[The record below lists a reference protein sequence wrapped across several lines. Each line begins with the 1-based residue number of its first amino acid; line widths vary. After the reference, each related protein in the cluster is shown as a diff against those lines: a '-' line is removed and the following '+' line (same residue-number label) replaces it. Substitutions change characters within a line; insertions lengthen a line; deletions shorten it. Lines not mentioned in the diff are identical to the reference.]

1 MNIDTDPKLLDVY
14 GALDALPSLDLD
26 DSPSAERNSM
36 RAIGTDDTSCFSG
49 ATGKSF
55 VAPNVGERGQTVSFA
70 VISPDDGDEQMGSGA
85 TQANPLISNKK
96 SLARS
101 VCGQGFRCRGDR
113 IRTCDFLVPNQAL

>member
-85 TQANPLISNKK
+85 TQANPLLSNKK
-96 SLARS
+96 SLASS
-101 VCGQGFRCRGDR
+101 VCGRGFRCRGDR